1 MKTLDRMWI
10 LAALFAVTMTLWDT
24 PLVYPLKVLVVFFHE
39 ASHGL
44 AALATGGQIDHILL
58 DSNLGGLMTSTGG
71 WPLVILPA
79 GYLGSMLW
87 GAVLVLGAAWSSRR
101 KLLSILLGVVL
112 LGVTLLYVRS
122 LFGFASG
129 LLFGGLLCLAGAR
142 FSEAFND
149 LLLSFVGVTSMLY
162 ALLDIREDLI
172 VRTVAQSDAAVFSQ
186 YIPLPPMVWGAI
198 WGLLALVVAV
208 KVLFLASG
216 PPPWRKKLQRAER
229 AAGLGG

>member
-24 PLVYPLKVLVVFFHE
+24 PLVYPIKVLVVFFHE

-44 AALATGGQIDHILL
+44 AAMATGGRIEHILL
-58 DSNLGGLMTSTGG
+58 DPNLGGLMTSTGG

-79 GYLGSMLW
+79 GYLGSMFC
-87 GAVLVLGAAWSSRR
+87 GAALVLGAAWTSQRR
-101 KLLSILLGVVL
+101 ALAFLVGLALLI
-112 LGVTLLYVRS
+112 VTLLYVRS
-122 LFGFASG
+122 LFGFVSG

-142 FSEAFND
+142 LSEAFND
-149 LLLSFVGVTSMLY
+149 LLLSFLGVTSMLY
-162 ALLDIREDLI
+162 ALLDIRDDLI
-172 VRTVAQSDAAVFSQ
+172 VRTVPQSDAAVFSN

-216 PPPWRKKLQRAER
+216 PPPWRKKAQE
-229 AAGLGG
+229 G